1 MPVTVRPAR
10 SYREV
15 GAFIDLPFRLHAGT
29 PWVPPLKLERRI
41 FLSRRRRLGTYASR
55 VDFELFVAERD
66 GRVVGR
72 VSSHVDHAYNRHHDE
87 RRGWFGFFE
96 CEDDDEAARALLD
109 AAEGWL
115 AARGLTV
122 MSGPAD
128 FTMNDE
134 SGIVIEG
141 HDLAPM
147 VRQPWHPP
155 YYQRLLEHADAGLE
169 KEVDLFMWELEI
181 SDREQMLP
189 ILPELAAESRE
200 KHNVSIRRM
209 SRRHLRRDL
218 DIFAE
223 IYNRAWRR
231 NFGFVPYDE
240 ADLDQYGLEL
250 QLVFD
255 RDWFMIAQVE
265 DEPIAIAITIPDI
278 NQVLRKMNGRLLPFG
293 WWHYLRRA
301 KIMNKVRVGFLGV
314 KPKFQH
320 TGAAAALYV
329 EHFDTSAAHPRIK
342 GGEMGWIL
350 ETNRAMNRG
359 MEAMHGRIVKKYRVY
374 RRDLTID

>member
-10 SYREV
+10 SYRDV

-29 PWVPPLKLERRI
+29 PWIPPLKLERRI
-41 FLSRRRRLGTYASR
+41 FLSRRTRLGTYASR
-55 VDFELFVAERD
+55 VDFELFLAERD
-66 GRVVGR
+66 GQVVGR
-72 VSSHVDHAYNRHHDE
+72 VSAHVDHAYNRHHEE

-96 CEDDDEAARALLD
+96 CEDDPEAARALIE
-109 AAEGWL
+109 AAEAWL
-115 AARGLTV
+115 RARGMTLL
-122 MSGPAD
+122 SGPAD

-141 HDLAPM
+141 HDLPPM

-155 YYQRLLEHADAGLE
+155 YYQRLLEGEGVGLE
-169 KEVDLFMWELEI
+169 KEVDLFMWELDI

-189 ILPELAAESRE
+189 ILPELAADARD
-200 KHNVSIRRM
+200 KHNVTIRRM
-209 SRRHLRRDL
+209 TRRGLRKDF

-231 NFGFVPYDE
+231 NFGFVPYDK
-240 ADLDQYGLEL
+240 ADLDQYAAEV

-255 RDWFMIAQVE
+255 QDWFMVAEVG

-278 NQVLRKMNGRLLPFG
+278 NQVLRKMRGRLLPFG
-293 WWHYLRRA
+293 WWHYLRRRRT
-301 KIMNKVRVGFLGV
+301 INRVRVGFLGV

-374 RRDLTID
+374 RREL

>member
-10 SYREV
+10 SHRDV

-41 FLSRRRRLGTYASR
+41 FLSRRTRLGTYASR
-55 VDFELFVAERD
+55 VDFELFLAERE

-72 VSSHVDHAYNRHHDE
+72 VSAHVDHAYNRHHDE

-96 CEDDDEAARALLD
+96 CEDDPEAARALIE
-109 AAEGWL
+109 AAEDWL
-115 AARGLTV
+115 CARGMTLL
-122 MSGPAD
+122 SGPAD

-155 YYQRLLEHADAGLE
+155 YYQRLLEGEGIGLE
-169 KEVDLFMWELEI
+169 KEVDLFMWELDI

-189 ILPELAAESRE
+189 ILPELAADARD
-200 KHNVSIRRM
+200 KHNVTIRRM
-209 SRRHLRRDL
+209 TRRGLRKDF

-231 NFGFVPYDE
+231 NFGFVPYDK
-240 ADLDQYGLEL
+240 ADLDQYAAEV

-255 RDWFMIAQVE
+255 QDWFMVAEVG

-278 NQVLRKMNGRLLPFG
+278 NQVLRKMHGRLLPFG
-293 WWHYLRRA
+293 WWHYLRRRRT
-301 KIMNKVRVGFLGV
+301 IDRVRVGFLGV

-374 RRDLTID
+374 HRDL

>member
-10 SYREV
+10 SHRDV

-29 PWVPPLKLERRI
+29 PWIPPLKLERRI

-55 VDFELFVAERD
+55 VDFELMLAERD

-72 VSSHVDHAYNRHHDE
+72 VSAHVDHAYNRHHDE

-96 CEDDDEAARALLD
+96 CEDDPAAARALIE
-109 AAEGWL
+109 AAADWL
-115 AARGLTV
+115 RARGMTLL
-122 MSGPAD
+122 SGPAD

-141 HDLAPM
+141 HDLPPM

-155 YYQRLLEHADAGLE
+155 YYQRLLEGEGVELE
-169 KEVDLFMWELEI
+169 KEVDLFMWELDI

-189 ILPELAAESRE
+189 ILPELAADARD
-200 KHNVSIRRM
+200 KHGVTIRRM
-209 SRRHLRRDL
+209 TRRGLREDF

-231 NFGFVPYDE
+231 NFGFVPYDK
-240 ADLDQYGLEL
+240 ADLDQYATEV

-255 RDWFMIAQVE
+255 PDWFMVAEVG
-265 DEPIAIAITIPDI
+265 DEPVAIAITIPDI
-278 NQVLRKMNGRLLPFG
+278 NQVLRKMHGRLLPFG
-293 WWHYLRRA
+293 WWHYLRRRRT
-301 KIMNKVRVGFLGV
+301 IDRVRVGFLGV

-374 RRDLTID
+374 RRDL

>member
-1 MPVTVRPAR
+1 MPLDVRPAR
-10 SYREV
+10 SFRDV

-29 PWVPPLKLERRI
+29 PWVPPARLERRI
-41 FLSRRRRLGTYASR
+41 FLDRRLGPYAKR
-55 VDFELFVAERD
+55 MDYELMLARRD

-72 VSSHVDHAYNRHHDE
+72 ISAHVDHAYNRHHDE

-96 CEDDDEAARALLD
+96 CEDDLEAARALVD
-109 AAEGWL
+109 AAAAWL
-115 AARGLTV
+115 TARGMDQMT
-122 MSGPAD
+122 GPAD
-128 FTMNDE
+128 FAMNDE

-155 YYQRLLEHADAGLE
+155 YYQALCEGAGLD
-169 KEVDLFMWELEI
+169 KVVDLLMWSLEI

-189 ILPELAAESRE
+189 ILPELAAEARE
-200 KHNVSIRRM
+200 KHGVTIRRM
-209 SRRHLRRDL
+209 SRRRLRADL
-218 DIFAE
+218 DVFGE

-240 ADLDQYGLEL
+240 GDLDQYALEL
-250 QLVFD
+250 QLVYD
-255 RDWFMIAQVE
+255 KDWFMIAEVG
-265 DEPIAIAITIPDI
+265 DEPVAMAITIPDI
-278 NQVLRKMNGRLLPFG
+278 NQVLKTMNGRLFPVG
-293 WWHYLRRA
+293 WWRYLRKSRS
-301 KIMNKVRVGFLGV
+301 ITRVRVGFLGV

-329 EHFDTSAAHPRIK
+329 EHFDTSARHPRIK

-359 MEAMHGRIVKKYRVY
+359 MEAMNGRVVKRYRVY
-374 RRDLTID
+374 GRELTGT